1 MLYYVI
7 YIILCY
13 AVLYPVILYYTL
25 LYYIMLCYNILHSVI
40 LYYTLLYY
48 IVLCY
53 TILYSV
59 MLYYT
64 ILHSA
69 MLYYRYWQLDVDSVG
84 YDVWDR
90 AVYEASEIYKGRMVT
105 PSTVYL

>member
-1 MLYYVI
+1 
-7 YIILCY
+7 
-13 AVLYPVILYYTL
+13 
-25 LYYIMLCYNILHSVI
+25 
-40 LYYTLLYY
+40 
-48 IVLCY
+48 
-53 TILYSV
+53 
-59 MLYYT
+59 
-64 ILHSA
+64 